1 MYTFDELTQKYGPA
15 PRKMDAYLRPLTLV
29 ETGEETSFP
38 LVKILVVTALTV
50 AATYGISMQF
60 DFRFAISLFVAC
72 PLWLGV
78 VIQLIRSASVTER
91 NNKRLQEGPLVLG
104 RIVQGHTRL
113 YSPGV
118 ERGLASVVFS
128 RDEAHRMDDLYLKDV
143 AKRIRSAKESDSPAD
158 DLVDVVALVKQSAGR
173 PICLPKS
180 VANDGDTW
188 IGIVDVNPERLPENK
203 VVGQKI
209 PLLVSPE
216 DGLVAHL

>member
-104 RIVQGHTRL
+104 RIVQGHTWLYCRVSSEGWLRL
-113 YSPGV
+113 Y
-118 ERGLASVVFS
+118 LVVMKHIAWMICIS
-128 RDEAHRMDDLYLKDV
+128 RMSQREFG
-143 AKRIRSAKESDSPAD
+143 
-158 DLVDVVALVKQSAGR
+158 Q
-173 PICLPKS
+173 PKS
-180 VANDGDTW
+180 P
-188 IGIVDVNPERLPENK
+188 IVQRTTL
-203 VVGQKI
+203 
-209 PLLVSPE
+209 SM
-216 DGLVAHL
+216 

>member
-1 MYTFDELTQKYGPA
+1 
-15 PRKMDAYLRPLTLV
+15 MDAYLRPLTLV

-173 PICLPKS
+173 PVVCQNPWQMMATHGLALWMSTRS
-180 VANDGDTW
+180 VCQKTRWLDKRFHSLCPGKTVSW
-188 IGIVDVNPERLPENK
+188 PPLESVNCRCRPVRLRCET
-203 VVGQKI
+203 G
-209 PLLVSPE
+209 
-216 DGLVAHL
+216 